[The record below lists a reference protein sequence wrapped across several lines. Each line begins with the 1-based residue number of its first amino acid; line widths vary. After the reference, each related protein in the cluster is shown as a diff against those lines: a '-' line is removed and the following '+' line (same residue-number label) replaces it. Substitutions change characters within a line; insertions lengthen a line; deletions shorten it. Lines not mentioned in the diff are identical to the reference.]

1 MVESAAAR
9 ACREAGARLSLD
21 VRVQDMDLAR
31 PDVLDNR
38 RLEIVADGLPLFHGA
53 QLAIDTTMVSLLIRD
68 GTPHTRCADVD
79 GAALRA
85 ARRRKETTYPE
96 LGGQFGRARLVVLG
110 AGRWSDECLSFLRQL
125 ARAKVRSE
133 PPHLKVRARR
143 AWLFTWSVLL
153 SCSAARAIA
162 MSLLE
167 RRGGTGSDG
176 ETRPRCKCWRVP
188 ETQVFRERML
198 SKRAF

>member
-1 MVESAAAR
+1 
-9 ACREAGARLSLD
+9 
-21 VRVQDMDLAR
+21 MDLAR

-53 QLAIDTTMVSLLIRD
+53 QLAIDTTVVSVLKRD

-79 GAALRA
+79 GAALQ
-85 ARRRKETTYPE
+85 ARWRKETTCPE

-110 AGRWSDECLSFLRQL
+110 CEVAGRCQTNASVSCASWPGP
-125 ARAKVRSE
+125 RSA
-133 PPHLKVRARR
+133 VRR
-143 AWLFTWSVLL
+143 AWLSRWSVLL
-153 SCSAARAIA
+153 SCSAARAVA

-176 ETRPRCKCWRVP
+176 ETPSTLQVLADARDAGVP
-188 ETQVFRERML
+188 
-198 SKRAF
+198 